1 MQRSLLKIKPE
12 VNKIEIRAWVYTRK
26 QLSDALENESVS
38 YVYCPIKIID
48 KSLHSYKDR
57 IIILPPEYL
66 ADSEE
71 KTRNELKKLYDE
83 GFCFA
88 AAHTVG
94 HIELLRELGFTI
106 FGGNRLNCVNS
117 RTAEFLYNEG
127 IRDIILSPELTVNQI
142 GKISCASET
151 GIIAY
156 GHLPL
161 MINRRCPINNGKPCN
176 GKNCGKRIKDRL
188 GNELSLICNENTVEI
203 LNSDVL
209 ILSDKLKDFK
219 VQFVVLRFTVET
231 EINPIIEAYK
241 KGSKLNF
248 KKITRGLYYRGV
260 E

>member
-1 MQRSLLKIKPE
+1 M
-12 VNKIEIRAWVYTRK
+12 NKIEIRAWVYTRK

-38 YVYCPIKIID
+38 YVYCPIKLID

-57 IIILPPEYL
+57 IIILPSEYL
-66 ADSEE
+66 ADNEE
-71 KTRNELKKLYDE
+71 KTRNELKSLYDE
-83 GFCFA
+83 GFYRA
-88 AAHTVG
+88 VAHTVG
-94 HIELLRELGFTI
+94 HIELLKELGFTI
-106 FGGNRLNCVNS
+106 SGGNRLNCVNS
-117 RTAEFLYNEG
+117 RTADFLNREG
-127 IRDIILSPELTVNQI
+127 LEDIILSPELTVNQI

-176 GKNCGKRIKDRL
+176 GKNCGKKIRDRL

-209 ILSDKLKDFK
+209 ILSDKLNDFK
-219 VQFVVLRFTVET
+219 VRFIVLRFTIEN

-241 KGSKLNF
+241 SGSKLNY

>member
-1 MQRSLLKIKPE
+1 M
-12 VNKIEIRAWVYTRK
+12 NKIEIRAWVYTRK
-26 QLSDALENESVS
+26 QLSDALGNESVS
-38 YVYCPIKIID
+38 YVYCPIKLID

-66 ADSEE
+66 ADVEE
-71 KTRNELKKLYDE
+71 KVKNELKELYNE
-83 GFCFA
+83 GFRCA

-94 HIELLRELGFTI
+94 HIELLKKMGFTV

-117 RTAEFLYNEG
+117 RTADFLDREG
-127 IRDIILSPELTVNQI
+127 LEDIILSPELTFNQI
-142 GKISCASET
+142 GNVKCNSRT

-161 MINRRCPINNGKPCN
+161 MINRRCPVNNGKPCN
-176 GKNCGKRIKDRL
+176 GKNCGRKLRDRL

-209 ILSDKLKDFK
+209 ILSDKLKDFT
-219 VQFVVLRFTVET
+219 VDFIVLRFTVET
-231 EINPIIEAYK
+231 EINSIIEAYK
-241 KGSKLNF
+241 NGSKLNF